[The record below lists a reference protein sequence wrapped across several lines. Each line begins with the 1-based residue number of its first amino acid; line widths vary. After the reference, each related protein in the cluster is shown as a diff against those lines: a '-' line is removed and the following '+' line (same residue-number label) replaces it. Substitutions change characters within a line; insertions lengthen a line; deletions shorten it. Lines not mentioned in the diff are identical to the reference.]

1 MIYIKENT
9 VKSNIETL
17 KTYENSV
24 SAKPDETQRLV
35 LTIAIGSWP
44 SFSQMHRI
52 QFRCLENIQY
62 MTTDNFYPG
71 GRADVLIVDYD
82 FIVFMFEEERAIGS

>member
-1 MIYIKENT
+1 MTYI
-9 VKSNIETL
+9 
-17 KTYENSV
+17 
-24 SAKPDETQRLV
+24 
-35 LTIAIGSWP
+35 
-44 SFSQMHRI
+44 
-52 QFRCLENIQY
+52 C